1 MPIYTFKCPGCGFIV
16 ERLVSSYLSK
26 CEFYCECG
34 AKLDKIPSLTAKRR
48 DMTVAESH
56 RK

>member
-1 MPIYTFKCPGCGFIV
+1 MPIYTFKCPGCGFII

-34 AKLDKIPSLTAKRR
+34 VELEKIPSLTAKRR